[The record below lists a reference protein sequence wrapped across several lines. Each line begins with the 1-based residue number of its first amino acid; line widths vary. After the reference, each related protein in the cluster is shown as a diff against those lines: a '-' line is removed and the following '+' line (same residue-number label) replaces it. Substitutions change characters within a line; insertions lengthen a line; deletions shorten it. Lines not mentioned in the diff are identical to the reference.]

1 MEDSEPRL
9 CRYCERD
16 ATHTCPRCGSAYCDA
31 HGGELCQACMAPESA
46 LPSGTVFRGSL
57 VVLVVAAL
65 VAIWLL
71 VKPPTLPGEH
81 RLAQAQG
88 QNPGSVQPARG
99 GPGASSS
106 AVPTP
111 LPTATASPTPAVAR
125 SYTVQ
130 FGDTLNGIAS
140 SFDST
145 VAEIEAAN
153 PGVTPANLKAGQELI
168 IPPPGG
174 FPTPSPTP
182 SPTPTPSP
190 SPTATATPAPTAT
203 PTPAETPTPSPTA
216 TPAATATPT
225 ATPKP
230 ASTPSPTPTPAG

>member
-1 MEDSEPRL
+1 MEDAEPRL

-16 ATHTCPRCGSAYCDA
+16 ATHACSRCGSACCDE
-31 HGGELCQACMAPESA
+31 HGRDLCQACLAPESA

-57 VVLVVAAL
+57 VALVVAAL

-71 VKPPTLPGEH
+71 IKPPTLPGER

-88 QNPGSVQPARG
+88 QNPAAVQPSRG
-99 GPGASSS
+99 RAGANNA

-111 LPTATASPTPAVAR
+111 LPTEAVNPTPAAAR
-125 SYTVQ
+125 SYTVLS
-130 FGDTLNGIAS
+130 GDTLSGIAN
-140 SFDST
+140 SFGST

-174 FPTPSPTP
+174 FPTPTPTP
-182 SPTPTPSP
+182 SPTPSP
-190 SPTATATPAPTAT
+190 SPTATASPTATPAPT
-203 PTPAETPTPSPTA
+203 ETPSPSPTA

-225 ATPKP
+225 ATPTP

>member
-1 MEDSEPRL
+1 MDDSEPRL

-31 HGGELCQACMAPESA
+31 HGGELCQACTAPESA
-46 LPSGTVFRGSL
+46 LPSGAAFRGSL
-57 VVLVVAAL
+57 VALVVAAL

-71 VKPPTLPGEH
+71 IKPPNLPGER

-88 QNPGSVQPARG
+88 QNPGSLQPIKGR
-99 GPGASSS
+99 SNTNSS

-111 LPTATASPTPAVAR
+111 LPTEAVSPTPAAAR

-140 SFDST
+140 SFGST

-182 SPTPTPSP
+182 SPAPSP
-190 SPTATATPAPTAT
+190 SPAASPTAT
-203 PTPAETPTPSPTA
+203 PTPAETPTP
-216 TPAATATPT
+216 AAMATPT
-225 ATPKP
+225 ATPTP